1 MGGGGFKRRLTALV
15 PSSKTNAFTKSEEEE
30 RDLKDIEKELME
42 QKEVVLRKN
51 NEKRN
56 PSPRA

>member
-1 MGGGGFKRRLTALV
+1 M